1 MRLTTCVEQFFDLYH
16 FRIKGSSQRTIK
28 AYRQTLALFLPFA
41 AKFYSIKIASLS
53 IDHLSLPLILAFLDY
68 LQTDR
73 NNAANTRNQRL
84 AVIKSLAKMIRLMYP
99 QKREVADAIL
109 AIPQKKSLK
118 KIVGFLYVEEIFAIY
133 EAVDLKKPLGF
144 RDYTILHLLA
154 DSGARAS
161 EIAMLKVDYFDP
173 IQKTLTILGKANKF
187 RLIELSQKTTDLI
200 KRYITRYRPHPK
212 PIYQHCLF
220 INKHGRPLTRKGIYL
235 MCQKYLSI
243 AVKPK
248 RLNLIHPVH
257 SFRHA
262 CAINMIASGKSVSD
276 VKNHLGHENVES
288 TMIYLKMDLRT
299 KRAVQKK
306 FIEYNKSTLKHDPK
320 IDELIDWE
328 HKKQTLAWLDSL

>member
-1 MRLTTCVEQFFDLYH
+1 
-16 FRIKGSSQRTIK
+16 
-28 AYRQTLALFLPFA
+28 
-41 AKFYSIKIASLS
+41 
-53 IDHLSLPLILAFLDY
+53 
-68 LQTDR
+68 
-73 NNAANTRNQRL
+73 L
-84 AVIKSLAKMIRLMYP
+84 AV
-99 QKREVADAIL
+99 
-109 AIPQKKSLK
+109 
-118 KIVGFLYVEEIFAIY
+118 Y

-161 EIAMLKVDYFDP
+161 EIAMLKLDYFDP

-187 RLIELSQKTTDLI
+187 RLIKLEKKTTDLI

-212 PIYQHCLF
+212 PIYQPCLF
-220 INKHGRPLTRKGIYL
+220 INKHGKPLTRKGIYL

-243 AVKPK
+243 AVKAK
-248 RLNLIHPVH
+248 RLNMIHPVH

-276 VKNHLGHENVES
+276 VKNHLGHENVQS
-288 TMIYLKMDLRT
+288 TMVYLKMDLRT

-306 FIEYNKSTLKHDPK
+306 FIEYNQSTLKHDPK

>member
-1 MRLTTCVEQFFDLYH
+1 MRLSSCVEQFFNLYH
-16 FRIKGSSQRTIK
+16 FRIKGSSQRTIE
-28 AYRQTLALFLPFA
+28 AYREALTLFLPFA
-41 AKFYSIKIASLS
+41 ANYYSIKVASLS
-53 IDHLSLPLILAFLDY
+53 IDHLSLEVILAFLDY
-68 LQTDR
+68 LESDR

-99 QKREVADAIL
+99 QHRKVADIIL
-109 AIPQKKSLK
+109 SIPQKKSQK
-118 KIVGFLYVEEIFAIY
+118 KIVGFLYVEEIFAVY
-133 EAVDLKKPLGF
+133 DAVDLKKNLGF

-154 DSGARAS
+154 DAGARAS
-161 EIAMLKVDYFDP
+161 EVAMLKIDYFNP
-173 IQKTLTILGKANKF
+173 TQKTLTILGKANKF
-187 RLIELSQKTTDLI
+187 RLIQLSQKTTDLI

-220 INKHGRPLTRKGIYL
+220 INKHARPLTRKGIYL

-248 RLNLIHPVH
+248 RLNMIHPVH

-262 CAINMIASGKSVSD
+262 CAINMIASGKSVSE
-276 VKNHLGHENVES
+276 VKNHLGHEDVQS
-288 TMIYLKMDLRT
+288 TMIYLKLDLRT
-299 KRAVQKK
+299 KKAVQKK
-306 FIEYNKSTLKHDPK
+306 FIDYSQSTLKHDPK